1 MMKMMMRKDD
11 GNDVDNDDGDTVG
24 VAGGGVV
31 VEDDDVVD
39 AHEVMNHDD
48 EYEEVVQ
55 TATAP
60 TLMTGTAALESRTHV
75 AAESFKTME
84 NLMHLGVHAHTRT
97 NTAGARLST

>member
-11 GNDVDNDDGDTVG
+11 GNDVDIDDGDTVG

-48 EYEEVVQ
+48 EYEEVV
-55 TATAP
+55 
-60 TLMTGTAALESRTHV
+60 
-75 AAESFKTME
+75 
-84 NLMHLGVHAHTRT
+84 
-97 NTAGARLST
+97 